1 MVFKIKTSKRT
12 MQCFEEIQAS
22 TNYAPY
28 ILAKLSIAMSI
39 KSGNRLNEIDFRSD
53 SYGLE
58 LNRQTITGEWD
69 DLFKALIEMF
79 EKKHI
84 NDDDYFQKYLKAHLD
99 RGAKMIYSEFKYNN
113 DFLLALLSQKKTI
126 KSKLHK
132 KEIP

>member
-28 ILAKLSIAMSI
+28 ILAKMSIAMSI

-99 RGAKMIYSEFKYNN
+99 RGAKMIYGEFKYNN

-126 KSKLHK
+126 
-132 KEIP
+132 